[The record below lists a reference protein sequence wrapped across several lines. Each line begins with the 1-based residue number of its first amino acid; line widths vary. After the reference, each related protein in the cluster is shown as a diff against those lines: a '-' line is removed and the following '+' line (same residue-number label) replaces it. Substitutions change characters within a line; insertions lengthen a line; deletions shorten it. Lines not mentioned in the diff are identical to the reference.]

1 LNEEEIFAMLN
12 DGLHCDPLPEPAR
25 HLHDG
30 GATRWCVV
38 QTHQHSESLAERHL
52 LSQNFRTYLPKR
64 KRTVRHA
71 RSVKTVFS
79 AYFDSYLFVSLALHQ
94 QSWYPIN
101 STVGVRK
108 LVMSQ
113 GLPVPA
119 PHGVVE
125 SLMSATDDD
134 GILHPD
140 ILLRSGQRI
149 RVIDGPFADQL
160 GILDHVGKSGAV
172 RILLDIMNRSIPIT
186 IDRDKLAV
194 FSQN

>member
-1 LNEEEIFAMLN
+1 MLHT
-12 DGLHCDPLPEPAR
+12 DLCDNRFPELAER
-25 HLHDG
+25 SHG
-30 GATRWCVV
+30 GEAARWCVV

-71 RSVKTVFS
+71 RRVRTVSS
-79 AYFDSYLFVSLALHQ
+79 AYFDCYLFVSLAVHQ

-108 LVMSQ
+108 LVMSK
-113 GLPVPA
+113 GMPIPA
-119 PHGVVE
+119 PYGVVE
-125 SLMSATDDD
+125 SLISATDDD

-140 ILLRSGQRI
+140 ILLRPGQKIRI
-149 RVIDGPFADQL
+149 IDGPFSDQL
-160 GILDHVGKSGAV
+160 GILDHVGSAGAV

-186 IDRDKLAV
+186 IDRDKLSIV
-194 FSQN
+194 S

>member
-1 LNEEEIFAMLN
+1 MLN
-12 DGLHCDPLPEPAR
+12 DGLHYDSLPETPR
-25 HLHDG
+25 QLDDG
-30 GATRWCVV
+30 GIARWCVV
-38 QTHQHSESLAERHL
+38 QTHQHSEGLAERHL
-52 LSQNFRTYLPKR
+52 SAQNFRTYLPKR

-71 RSVKTVFS
+71 RSVKTVCS
-79 AYFDSYLFVSLALHQ
+79 AYFDCYLFVSLVLHR

-113 GLPVPA
+113 GLPIPA

-125 SLMSATDDD
+125 TLMSATDDD

-149 RVIDGPFADQL
+149 RVLDGPFADQL
-160 GILDHVGKSGAV
+160 GILDHVGKTGAV
-172 RILLDIMNRSIPIT
+172 KILLDIMNRAIPIT
-186 IDRDKLAV
+186 IDRDKLAI
-194 FSQN
+194 FS

>member
-1 LNEEEIFAMLN
+1 MLHA
-12 DGLHCDPLPEPAR
+12 GLHYDPLPEPPR
-25 HLHDG
+25 QLHDS
-30 GATRWCVV
+30 GAARWCVV

-52 LSQNFRTYLPKR
+52 SAQNFRTYLPKR

-71 RSVKTVFS
+71 RSVKTVSS
-79 AYFDSYLFVSLALHQ
+79 AYFDCYLFVSLALHQ

-108 LVMSQ
+108 LIMSE

-125 SLMSATDDD
+125 SLMSATDED

-160 GILDHVGKSGAV
+160 GILDHVGKTGAV

-186 IDRDKLAV
+186 INRDKLAV
-194 FSQN
+194 FS

>member
-1 LNEEEIFAMLN
+1 MLHTDLYDN
-12 DGLHCDPLPEPAR
+12 RFPAPTGKI
-25 HLHDG
+25 DG
-30 GATRWCVV
+30 GEAARWCVV

-64 KRTVRHA
+64 RRTVRHA
-71 RSVKTVFS
+71 RSVRTVSS
-79 AYFDSYLFVSLALHQ
+79 AYFDGYLFVSLAVHQ

-108 LVMSQ
+108 LVMSK
-113 GLPVPA
+113 GMPIPA

-125 SLMSATDDD
+125 SLISVTDDD

-140 ILLRSGQRI
+140 ILLRPGQRI
-149 RVIDGPFADQL
+149 RIIDGPFSDQL
-160 GILDHVGKSGAV
+160 GILDHVGSAGAV

-186 IDRDKLAV
+186 IDRDKLSIV
-194 FSQN
+194 S

>member
-1 LNEEEIFAMLN
+1 
-12 DGLHCDPLPEPAR
+12 
-25 HLHDG
+25 
-30 GATRWCVV
+30 
-38 QTHQHSESLAERHL
+38 
-52 LSQNFRTYLPKR
+52 
-64 KRTVRHA
+64 
-71 RSVKTVFS
+71 
-79 AYFDSYLFVSLALHQ
+79 
-94 QSWYPIN
+94 
-101 STVGVRK
+101 
-108 LVMSQ
+108 MSQ

>member
-1 LNEEEIFAMLN
+1 MNEEETFAMLN
-12 DGLHCDPLPEPAR
+12 DGLHYDSLPEPPR
-25 HLHDG
+25 QLDDG
-30 GATRWCVV
+30 GIARWCVV
-38 QTHQHSESLAERHL
+38 QTHQHSEGLAERHL
-52 LSQNFRTYLPKR
+52 SAQNFRTYLPKR

-71 RSVKTVFS
+71 RSVKTVCS
-79 AYFDSYLFVSLALHQ
+79 AYFDCYLFVSLVLHR

-113 GLPVPA
+113 GLPIPA

-125 SLMSATDDD
+125 TLMSATDDD

-149 RVIDGPFADQL
+149 RVLDGPFADQL
-160 GILDHVGKSGAV
+160 GILDHVGKTGAV
-172 RILLDIMNRSIPIT
+172 KILLDIMNRAIPIT
-186 IDRDKLAV
+186 IDRDKLAI
-194 FSQN
+194 FS

>member
-1 LNEEEIFAMLN
+1 MLN
-12 DGLHCDPLPEPAR
+12 DGLHDDPLPEPAK
-25 HLHDG
+25 HLHD
-30 GATRWCVV
+30 AAPTRWCVV

-79 AYFDSYLFVSLALHQ
+79 AYFDCYLFVSLALHQ

-113 GLPVPA
+113 GLPIPA

-140 ILLRSGQRI
+140 VLLRSGQKI

-160 GILDHVGKSGAV
+160 GILDHVGKAGAV

-186 IDRDKLAV
+186 IDRSKLAIY
-194 FSQN
+194 S

>member
-1 LNEEEIFAMLN
+1 MLQS
-12 DGLHCDPLPEPAR
+12 DLHYEPLPEPTR
-25 HLHDG
+25 DG
-30 GATRWCVV
+30 RDGKASRWCVV

-71 RSVKTVFS
+71 RSVKTVCS
-79 AYFDSYLFVSLALHQ
+79 AYFDCYLFVSLAVDQ

-108 LVMSQ
+108 LVMSH
-113 GLPVPA
+113 GVPTPA
-119 PHGVVE
+119 PYGVVE
-125 SLMSATDDD
+125 ALISATDDE

-140 ILLRSGQRI
+140 VLLRPGQRI
-149 RVIDGPFADQL
+149 RITDGPFSEQL
-160 GILDHVGKSGAV
+160 GVLDYVGKAGAV

-186 IDRDKLAV
+186 IDRDNISIV
-194 FSQN
+194 SQN